1 MEQEN
6 SVTEMR
12 VSPGKKGKRKTT
24 AIAAVLLLLLAA
36 LAGLL
41 WWRNQ
46 PKMDNTTKYWFDK
59 AAEDGVLAGK
69 TPQQIQSM
77 LDTIVEEGMFNVSIN
92 KRATFEDGS
101 SEGSLGLENIKAN
114 RYYCRV
120 TIRRDEDGLVLYQSD
135 GLKPGQYID
144 KVKLKENLPAGVYP
158 CTAEVI
164 ATDPETLDDIG
175 QVQVKM
181 EVVVIN

>member
-1 MEQEN
+1 MEQETG
-6 SVTEMR
+6 VMEMR
-12 VSPGKKGKRKTT
+12 SSRRRKSKGKT
-24 AIAAVLLLLLAA
+24 AAIMAVLLLILAV
-36 LAGLL
+36 LAGFL

-46 PKMDNTTKYWFDK
+46 PKLDSTTKYWFDK
-59 AAEDGVLAGK
+59 AAEDGVLEGK

-120 TIRRDEDGLVLYQSD
+120 TIRRDEDGKVLYQSN
-135 GLKPGQYID
+135 GIKPGQYID
-144 KVKLKENLPAGVYP
+144 KVKLKENLSAGIYP

-164 ATDPETLDDIG
+164 ATDPETLEDIG
-175 QVQVKM
+175 QVQVKI